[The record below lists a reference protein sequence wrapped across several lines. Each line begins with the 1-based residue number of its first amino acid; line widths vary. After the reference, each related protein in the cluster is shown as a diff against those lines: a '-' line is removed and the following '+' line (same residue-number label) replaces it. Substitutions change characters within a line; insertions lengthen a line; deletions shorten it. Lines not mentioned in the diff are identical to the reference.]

1 MSVPR
6 GSRGKLDPPMTAIHA
21 LRTALALAGGLL
33 LPALMLAGCSRGDGG
48 PHVLLVTVDT
58 LRADR
63 VGAYG
68 YERDTTPHLDAL
80 ARESVLFER
89 SYTHAPF
96 TAPSHASLLTG
107 LHPQSHGVL
116 YWGQVMDPAAATL
129 QGLLGRRGYRTGAF
143 HNHPGLVPT
152 EITRGFDEVQ
162 VRYYEPWQA
171 TVEAYF
177 AWLDSGRNR
186 SSAAWLHLW
195 DAHRPYGFR
204 DWRAD
209 FVRPHVDR
217 PDDQLT
223 LAYAESG
230 FGPPH
235 DVRVGRTEAFYNLHP
250 ELRARPIQIGN
261 EARVLSERDWTYI
274 SDRYDASVHYAD
286 QGIGALVA
294 GLRERGLLD
303 RMLLIVTSDH
313 GETLTE
319 REASWF
325 THDPFLYD
333 EVMRVPLVIRFP
345 DGAHGG
351 LRVGELARG
360 IDVLPTILQVVDMA
374 PPRGVQGTSLVPLVE
389 GRRADAQRFLF
400 GQTQTRNAKESS
412 RRVPPGEHGWLEY
425 RQVLTDGRYKLIH
438 DLEVHRFEFYDLE
451 ADPGEEVNLWADG
464 SAEPPE
470 AAREL
475 ARQLHVHREMLP
487 VAGQL
492 EREMTA
498 EQEALLRA
506 MGYLGGDEPESRREA
521 RR

>member
-1 MSVPR
+1 MDTRMTSPAQRLRPR
-6 GSRGKLDPPMTAIHA
+6 APFPLVIA
-21 LRTALALAGGLL
+21 ALALGLT
-33 LPALMLAGCSRGDGG
+33 GCSRGPAG

-68 YERDTTPHLDAL
+68 YTRETTPHLDAL
-80 ARESVLFER
+80 AREGVLFER

-116 YWGQVMDPAAATL
+116 YWGQAMDPAAATL
-129 QGLLGRRGYRTGAF
+129 QDLLGRRGYRTGAF

-177 AWLDSGRNR
+177 AWLDGGRGKTG
-186 SSAAWLHLW
+186 AAWVHLW

-230 FGPPH
+230 FGPAH

-250 ELRARPIQIGN
+250 GQRTQPIPVGG
-261 EARVLSERDWTYI
+261 EARLLDERDWTYI
-274 SDRYDASVHYAD
+274 ADRYDASVRYAD
-286 QGIGALVA
+286 QGVGALVE

-303 RMLLIVTSDH
+303 DTLLIVTSDH
-313 GETLTE
+313 GEALSE

-333 EVMRVPLVIRFP
+333 EVMRVPLVMRLP
-345 DGAHGG
+345 EGAHPGRRLG
-351 LRVGELARG
+351 VLARG
-360 IDVLPTILQVVDMA
+360 IDVLPTILEVVDMA
-374 PPRGVQGTSLVPLVE
+374 PPRGIQGTSLVPWIE
-389 GRRADAQRFLF
+389 GRAAGGPRYLF
-400 GQTQTRNAKESS
+400 GQTQSRNAKESS

-425 RQVLTDGRYKLIH
+425 RQVLTDGRHKLIH
-438 DLEVHRFEFYDLE
+438 DLEFNRFEFYDLE
-451 ADPGEEVNLWADG
+451 ADPGERSNLWADG
-464 SAEPPE
+464 AHDPPE

-475 ARQLHVHREMLP
+475 ARQLHAHRETLP

-492 EREMTA
+492 EREMSA
-498 EQEALLRA
+498 EQKALLRS
-506 MGYLGGDEPESRREA
+506 MGYLSAEDEAPEPEREA